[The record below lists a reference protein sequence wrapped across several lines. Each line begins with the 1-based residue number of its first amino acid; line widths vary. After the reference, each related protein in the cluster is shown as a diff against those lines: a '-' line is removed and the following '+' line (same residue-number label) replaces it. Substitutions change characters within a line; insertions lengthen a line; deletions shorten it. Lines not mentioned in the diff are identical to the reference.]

1 MEGLSSQHQVE
12 AWKFLKGAPGAVLG
26 VKLWVGVPRKIV
38 IHKLAPESLL
48 HRVWLGLE
56 KDLANFREIE
66 ARPWWYDL
74 KGNKEEMVE
83 PLA

>member
-12 AWKFLKGAPGAVLG
+12 ALKFLKGAPGAVLG

-48 HRVWLGLE
+48 HRV
-56 KDLANFREIE
+56 
-66 ARPWWYDL
+66 
-74 KGNKEEMVE
+74 
-83 PLA
+83 